1 MEKREWN
8 VPCLL
13 LRWSRC
19 LLCWCSFLRW
29 QEDLGGEENLG
40 ESIDFGNFWFL
51 IPEQQLLM
59 LLSFTV
65 YLQTIEGISFAEGVC
80 LPAQCGRW
88 VPKHQRLGGNTPVGQ
103 WYAPLCIPDNMASS
117 RPLVCLF
124 LPKHSPRGQF
134 GACEV
139 IDAFDWTAC
148 FPRPESNQAPLRHCV
163 LLDPLLPPHHRHTS
177 TDCAGANWCSN
188 PHLGGDPPGDHQS
201 SHQERART
209 RGARAGRAEATH
221 AAELYHERSWLNS
234 WMCYQPVISFF
245 FTLIMSESATSL
257 MEHVTCLVSTG
268 LTVTANH
275 MSVLTIKY
283 AMLHLLCYF

>member
-1 MEKREWN
+1 MGKRDWN

-59 LLSFTV
+59 LLSFAV
-65 YLQTIEGISFAEGVC
+65 YLQSTEGISFAEGLC
-80 LPAQCGRW
+80 LPAQCRWW
-88 VPKHQRLGGNTPVGQ
+88 VPNTRDWRQ
-103 WYAPLCIPDNMASS
+103 HASRTVICPS
-117 RPLVCLF
+117 VHPWQYDLQQAACVLVSTQTLTMRAVWGLRSHWCFWLNCLF
-124 LPKHSPRGQF
+124 PQTWIQSST
-134 GACEV
+134 V
-139 IDAFDWTAC
+139 
-148 FPRPESNQAPLRHCV
+148 RHRV
-163 LLDPLLPPHHRHTS
+163 LLDPLLPSHHRHTS
-177 TDCAGANWCSN
+177 TGCAGANWCSN
-188 PHLGGDPPGDHQS
+188 PRLGGDPPGDHQS

-221 AAELYHERSWLNS
+221 AAELHHELPWLNS
-234 WMCYQPVISFF
+234 WMCYQPLISF
-245 FTLIMSESATSL
+245 SL

-275 MSVLTIKY
+275 MSELTIKY
-283 AMLHLLCYF
+283 TMLHLLCYF